1 MFDVSFRRV
10 IMQGRELVRRTVESD
25 YTCDALLESRSMA
38 AAEHPVQQT
47 PPAANTTRHQRQL
60 EELSARH
67 VIAEEGGGQE
77 RRKREQNAGKL
88 SARERVDFLLDEGTF
103 EETDKF
109 VTHRA
114 TDFGMADQRVPG
126 DGFITGYGRV
136 HGRVVFVFAQD
147 FTVFGGSLS
156 EANAAKI
163 VKIMDMAMRVG
174 APIVGLNDSGGARI
188 QEGVVSLAGYTD
200 IFLRNTLA
208 SGVVPQISAIL
219 GPCAGGAVYS
229 PAITDFTLMTEKTSY
244 MFVTGPDVIKTVTH
258 EDVTMADLGG
268 AVTHNEISGVAHF
281 MAHDDQECLAT
292 VRELLSFLPSNNLDD
307 APRKPTQ
314 DDPTRADAALDTI
327 IPSESN
333 QPYDMVDVIT
343 RIVDDG
349 YFFQVQEHFARNIV
363 VGFARMAGRPVGIV
377 ANQPAFLA
385 GVLDINASVKG
396 ARFVRFCDA
405 FNIPLITFEDV
416 PGFMPGIQQEHGG
429 IIRHGAKLLYAF
441 AEATVPKLTVITRK
455 AYGGAYCV
463 MSSKHLRTDL
473 NLAWPTAEIA
483 VMGPEGAVNIVYKRE
498 LDQTIR
504 RAEAVWPQGKA
515 FTEEEKLAVLA
526 EARKEKVDEFRERFA
541 NPYVAAE
548 RGYIDAVIRP
558 SETRRRLNSALD
570 MLATKREKNPAKKHG
585 NIPL

>member
-1 MFDVSFRRV
+1 
-10 IMQGRELVRRTVESD
+10 
-25 YTCDALLESRSMA
+25 MA
-38 AAEHPVQQT
+38 TAEHPAQT
-47 PPAANTTRHQRQL
+47 VSATKSDSHQRNLAEL
-60 EELSARH
+60 EARH
-67 VIAEEGGGQE
+67 AIAEEGGGAE
-77 RRKREQNAGKL
+77 RRDRERKAGKL
-88 SARERVDFLLDEGTF
+88 SARERIDFLLDEGTF

-114 TDFGMADQRVPG
+114 TDFGMAEQRVPG

-163 VKIMDMAMRVG
+163 VKIMDMSMRVG

-229 PAITDFTLMTEKTSY
+229 PAITDFTLMTERTSY

-258 EDVTMADLGG
+258 EDVTKDALGG

-307 APRKPTQ
+307 APRKATQ
-314 DDPTRADAALDTI
+314 DDPARADGALDTI
-327 IPSESN
+327 IPTESN
-333 QPYDMVDVIT
+333 QPYDMVDVIV
-343 RIVDDG
+343 RVVDDG

-363 VGFARMAGRPVGIV
+363 VGFARMAGRTVGIV

-463 MSSKHLRTDL
+463 MSSKHLRTDV

-498 LDQTIR
+498 LDTTVR
-504 RAEAVWPQGKA
+504 RAEAMWPQGKA

-526 EARKEKVDEFRERFA
+526 EARKEKVEEFRERFA

-558 SETRRRLNSALD
+558 SETRRRLNTALD
-570 MLATKREKNPAKKHG
+570 MLATKRDKNPAKKHG